1 METAG
6 EDAGGGGG
14 EGLGPGEVTCQAIPH
29 QHTPY
34 MPLERKINM
43 RGKKVGQVMG
53 VTAFI
58 LRGNCVT

>member
-14 EGLGPGEVTCQAIPH
+14 GLDPGEVTCQAIPH

-34 MPLERKINM
+34 MPLER
-43 RGKKVGQVMG
+43 GKTENVNHCIYIEGSV
-53 VTAFI
+53 
-58 LRGNCVT
+58 